1 MQFWDRIKTILTEK
15 KLTESELSKRAGIT
29 QASVNGWKTKG
40 AIPRADIAQ
49 KVASYL
55 GTTVE
60 YLVTGNKPEGMTIQE
75 NKALLQLQS
84 LTPVNQNA
92 VFTLI
97 DALYKQERGIL

>member
-15 KLTESELSKRAGIT
+15 NLTESELSKRAGVT

-40 AIPRADIAQ
+40 AIPRADIAY
-49 KVASYL
+49 KVADFL

-60 YLVTGNKPEGMTIQE
+60 YLVTGSKPESMTIQE

-84 LTPVNQNA
+84 LTDVNQNA

-97 DALYKQERGIL
+97 DALYKQERKIH